1 MFVGFNLEDL
11 DISFVREY
19 VRAGRAMFF
28 EQKKHVEKEL
38 EQFILGNGTIN
49 GTALQ
54 NDWFPTV
61 EADVFLSHSHGDQEI
76 AMAFAA
82 MLKED
87 FGLTAFIDSMV
98 WGHADNLVKQID
110 DSYSRNDNGIGYDYD
125 KRNRSTS
132 HVYTMLSGALT
143 KMMDKAECLFFIN
156 TPNSLMASDVVHRT
170 KSPWIFHEIATS
182 SLLRKKE
189 PLRYSQ
195 LKKSHSQYSAGE
207 SKPLDIV
214 YDVDLNHLKSLSPA
228 EVILWQHF
236 FRRRSSQDSLHPL
249 DHLYKQTNVVNFKIG
264 ANRGY

>member
-11 DISFVREY
+11 NISFVGEY
-19 VRAGRAMFF
+19 VQAGRVMFF

-38 EQFILGNGTIN
+38 NEFILGNGTIN

-61 EADVFLSHSHGDQEI
+61 KADVFLSHSHGDQLV

-82 MLKED
+82 MLKEE

-156 TPNSLMASDVVHRT
+156 TPNSLMASDVVQRT

-195 LKKSHSQYSAGE
+195 LKKSLLHYSAGK
-207 SKPLDIV
+207 SKSLDIV
-214 YDVDLNHLKSLSPA
+214 YDLDLNHLKSLSPTD
-228 EVILWQHF
+228 VILWQHF
-236 FRRRSSQDSLHPL
+236 FRMRSTEDSLHPL
-249 DHLYKQTNVVNFKIG
+249 DQLYKQTNVVNFKLEEY
-264 ANRGY
+264 RGY